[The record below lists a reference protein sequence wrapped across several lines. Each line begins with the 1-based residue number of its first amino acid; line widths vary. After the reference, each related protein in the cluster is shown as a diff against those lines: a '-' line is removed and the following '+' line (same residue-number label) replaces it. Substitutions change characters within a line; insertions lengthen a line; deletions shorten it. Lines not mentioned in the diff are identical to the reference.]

1 VHAVLS
7 RVTAVAAAA
16 GLSLSALVMTDA
28 ITEAPPASADPGC
41 LSCSDVSLTPDGLL
55 ARARSQMAEL
65 NSVANNPPPCN
76 DEYADA
82 TFPEDGNDTVE
93 YEGYIRWRLTLNE
106 QHVWDDD
113 ATTTGYRLE
122 CWLPERPDLDGL
134 IDVQIFD
141 AIAPQVIAQV
151 AIDDALSQIPALSIS
166 TNPEDDSLVAIDT
179 WFWVD
184 GVPPQGVSASA
195 SVPGIAVVA
204 TASPGAV
211 RIDFGDGTSAECTGA
226 GVEYTAGASS
236 DCTHEYQVA
245 GEYTITATVLW
256 TGSYTVNGQG
266 PFPITTAVPRT
277 DSFPLGVNE
286 AQAINTGS
294 G

>member
-1 VHAVLS
+1 MAAVTT
-7 RVTAVAAAA
+7 VA
-16 GLSLSALVMTDA
+16 GLCLSGFVMSDV

-41 LSCSDVSLTPDGLL
+41 LSCSDVALTPDGLL

-65 NSVANNPPPCN
+65 NTVASNPPPCN
-76 DEYADA
+76 DEYAEA

-141 AIAPQVIAQV
+141 AISPQTIAQV
-151 AIDDALSQIPALSIS
+151 AIDDALAGIPQLQIS
-166 TNPEDDSLVAIDT
+166 TNPAPPNDSLVGIDT

-184 GVPPQGVSASA
+184 GVPDGGVSARA
-195 SVPGIAVVA
+195 SVPGIQVVA
-204 TASPGAV
+204 TATPGAV
-211 RIDFGDGTSAECTGA
+211 RIDFGDGTTAECTG
-226 GVEYTAGASS
+226 GGTEYAAGATS

-245 GEYTITATVLW
+245 GDYTITATVLW
-256 TGSYTVNGQG
+256 TGTYTVNGQG
-266 PFPITTAVPRT
+266 PFEIGTAVPRT
-277 DSFPLGVNE
+277 DSFALTVNE
-286 AQAINTGS
+286 AQAINTGNR
-294 G
+294 

>member
-1 VHAVLS
+1 
-7 RVTAVAAAA
+7 
-16 GLSLSALVMTDA
+16 MT
-28 ITEAPPASADPGC
+28 S
-41 LSCSDVSLTPDGLL
+41 TPT
-55 ARARSQMAEL
+55 
-65 NSVANNPPPCN
+65 
-76 DEYADA
+76 A

-245 GEYTITATVLW
+245 GDYTITATVVVDRHVHRERPGARSPSRRPCLARD
-256 TGSYTVNGQG
+256 T
-266 PFPITTAVPRT
+266 FHLA
-277 DSFPLGVNE
+277 VNE